1 VINPNEHHLITY
13 DPGAAASGWTHFII
27 DRRAFSRP
35 EHKLLRWLLYWNCGE
50 FTGTEHEQLR
60 QATRL
65 MDGALKSVSY
75 LALDVL
81 SENFDLTQL
90 IGGSNLLSPVRF
102 NAVLDWE
109 CAKRAIRL
117 ELQARQMRTGVTHER
132 LKLYG
137 FEGKFRK
144 DEFAAMQHGVTK
156 LRLMKQLSKQRP
168 WKLSEGG
175 ALNAHYDCAC
185 HRRKK
190 CDLIHP

>member
-1 VINPNEHHLITY
+1 MSTNYHHLITF
-13 DPGAAASGWTHFII
+13 DPGAAATGWTHFMI

-35 EHKLLRWLLYWNCGE
+35 EHKLLRWLFSWDCGE
-50 FTGTEHEQLR
+50 FTGTEHGQLKS
-60 QATRL
+60 AA
-65 MDGALKSVSY
+65 ALIDDALRSVSY
-75 LALDVL
+75 LSLDVL
-81 SENFDLTQL
+81 SEDFDLTQL
-90 IGGSNLLSPVRF
+90 IGGKNLISPVRI

-109 CAKRAIRL
+109 CAKRGIKL
-117 ELQARQMRTGVTHER
+117 ELQARQMRTGVTRER

-144 DEFAAMQHGVTK
+144 DEFAAMQHAITK

-168 WKLSEGG
+168 WKLSDGG
-175 ALNAHYDCAC
+175 ALNAYYDCAC